1 MEAAS
6 SSVSTFAKASTRV
19 FSPLLSKTLTPAL
32 YEAEPPKVVNAPKP
46 AKVLSWG
53 LAQSHFFGV
62 LRLYRLI
69 RRCRRYDDDYCEARR
84 VTRAQLY
91 SFGRQSS

>member
-1 MEAAS
+1 MGRKCILAL
-6 SSVSTFAKASTRV
+6 RV
-19 FSPLLSKTLTPAL
+19 LHFPAEVLVEFSYTHERDERRPFRLGSRRARRVKD
-32 YEAEPPKVVNAPKP
+32 NA
-46 AKVLSWG
+46 
-53 LAQSHFFGV
+53 QIFENSHFFGV

-69 RRCRRYDDDYCEARR
+69 RRCRRYDDDSCEARR